1 MSLFGS
7 SSNKDSVPT
16 LAADRAPLG
25 VAVVEV
31 GGLEQDEK

>member
-1 MSLFGS
+1 MSMFS
-7 SSNKDSVPT
+7 STTAKDSVPS
-16 LAADRAPLG
+16 LVGDRAPLG